1 MGDNTYVAKVGR
13 TQGADELYLKDDGY
27 FAFYSG
33 DTAFKIAGDDARAV
47 VYAQAQNTIIINSAG
62 VLSTTTIPSLQGLV
76 VFSIADAAS
85 NASAWICS
93 CKTGQRMTIMTRG
106 GGSIGSVLLSTL
118 TGVTMIGLLSGEIST
133 INLHQSA
140 GSHAIIDF
148 ISTDDDEWSVIG
160 TAGQVTLNAAS

>member
-1 MGDNTYVAKVGR
+1 MGDNSYVAKVGR
-13 TQGADELYLKDDGY
+13 TQGADELYVKDDGY

-47 VYAQAQNTIIINSAG
+47 IYAQAQNTIIINSAG
-62 VLSTTTIPSLQGLV
+62 VLSTTTIPSLQGLI
-76 VFSIADAAS
+76 VFSITDAAS

-118 TGVTMIGLLSGEIST
+118 TGVTMIGLLSGAIST
-133 INLHQSA
+133 INMHQSA
-140 GSHAIIDF
+140 GSHAIVDF
-148 ISTDDDEWSVIG
+148 ISTDDDEWSVVG
-160 TAGQVTLNAAS
+160 VAGQVTLNASA